1 MAASLSIA
9 KAFPPSVLDHVTDGP
24 LALGVDL
31 GTTTNK
37 TSNPT
42 AIALVETSG
51 LERIVRLAAR
61 WKTDKPDIT
70 KGILLM
76 LCAELVRRG
85 KALRLVNIDSSNE
98 RFFASDCRTALS
110 GIVRVELSIL
120 GSKVEYK
127 GQAMTLKA
135 RACGRVEA
143 AAIDN
148 RLRLPP
154 AAWIQRDLRQMVKEA
169 GAYHA
174 EVEPNGAHADFF
186 IALALALDGLECSGP
201 ADAMAVPIGGGSIPR
216 RSGGLR
222 PRAEDEDAG
231 LFSTPSLNT

>member
-1 MAASLSIA
+1 MTASLSIA
-9 KAFPPSVLDHVTDGP
+9 QAFPPSVLDHVTDGP

-42 AIALVETSG
+42 AIALVESSG

-76 LCAELVRRG
+76 LCAELVRRK

-98 RFFASDCRTALS
+98 RFFASDCRTTLS

-127 GQAMTLKA
+127 GQAMSLKA
-135 RACGRVEA
+135 RACGRVETA
-143 AAIDN
+143 AMDN

-154 AAWIQRDLRQMVKEA
+154 AEWIQRDLRQIVKEA
-169 GAYHA
+169 GSYNA

-186 IALALALDGLECSGP
+186 IALALALDGLEGSGP
-201 ADAMAVPIGGGSIPR
+201 ADAEALSISGGRPR
-216 RSGGLR
+216 RSSGMR
-222 PRAEDEDAG
+222 PSSEDEDSG
-231 LFSTPSLNT
+231 IFLSHQLHT